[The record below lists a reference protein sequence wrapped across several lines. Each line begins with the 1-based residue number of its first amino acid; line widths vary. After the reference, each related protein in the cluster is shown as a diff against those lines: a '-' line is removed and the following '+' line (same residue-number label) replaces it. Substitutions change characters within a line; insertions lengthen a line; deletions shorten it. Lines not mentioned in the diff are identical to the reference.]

1 MSAPSMKSINKK
13 AQQRHAEI
21 ISNKKVGAYH
31 HMVFAVGDM
40 ASSAFPGNFVAI
52 SVGGPNSSMVL
63 RRAFAIYRSH
73 DRGNYGGTIE
83 LVVAPHGQGSKW
95 LTSLPVHAT
104 VDMVGPLGTH
114 FGIPTEPVNA
124 LLVGGGY
131 GSAPLFGL
139 ADLLKSHGSR
149 VDMVIGASTAG
160 KIYAPL
166 EGKRTVNS
174 MAVTTEDGSTGLRG
188 RVTDLIPKLISE
200 HHVDIIYSCGPMAM
214 LAAIQELADT
224 HGVHHQASIEES
236 MACGIGVC
244 MTCVIP
250 LRDDQGILRMA
261 RSCIDGPVVDG
272 SSVVWSSRG
281 SIPPGT
287 LGEPRG

>member
-52 SVGGPNSSMVL
+52 SVGGPNSAMVL

-250 LRDDQGILRMA
+250 LRDDQGILRMS

-272 SSVVWSSRG
+272 SCVVWSSRG

>member
-1 MSAPSMKSINKK
+1 MSAPGMKSINKK

-21 ISNKKVGAYH
+21 ISNKRVGAYH

-52 SVGGPNSSMVL
+52 SVGGPNSAMVL

-214 LAAIQELADT
+214 LAAIQEIADT

-250 LRDDQGILRMA
+250 LRDDQGILRMS

-272 SSVVWSSRG
+272 SCVVWSSRG

>member
-1 MSAPSMKSINKK
+1 MTVPSKGINRK
-13 AQQRHAEI
+13 ASQISAEI
-21 ISNKKVGAYH
+21 IGNKRVGAYH
-31 HMVFAVGDM
+31 HMVFAVGTL
-40 ASSAFPGNFVAI
+40 ASYVYPGNFVAI
-52 SVGGPNSSMVL
+52 GVGGPTSSMIL
-63 RRAFAIYRSH
+63 RRAFAVYRSH

-83 LVVAPHGQGSKW
+83 LVVAPHGHGSTW
-95 LTSLPVHAT
+95 LTSLPIHST
-104 VDMVGPLGTH
+104 VDLVGPLGTH
-114 FGIPTEPVNA
+114 FGIPTEPINA

-139 ADLLKSHGSR
+139 ADLLKSQGSR

-174 MAVTTEDGSTGLRG
+174 MTVTTEDGSSGLRG
-188 RVTDLIPKLISE
+188 KVTDVVPRIIETHDSD
-200 HHVDIIYSCGPMAM
+200 VIYSCGPMAM
-214 LAAIQELADT
+214 LAAINDIASRYDLL
-224 HGVHHQASIEES
+224 HQASIEES

-250 LRDDQGILRMA
+250 LRGDDGVLRMV

-272 SSVVWSSRG
+272 SRVTWNSRG
-281 SIPPGT
+281 EIPSGT
-287 LGEPRG
+287 WGELRG